1 VTTGVSAG
9 RAIPVRS
16 SGPVPFLDISGA
28 TEDVAAEVRLGWD
41 ELLGNGQY
49 VGGAAVSRFEQEW
62 AEYCGTDFAVG
73 VANGTDALHLAMR
86 ALGIGPGD
94 EVIVPANTFVA
105 TAEAVVLAGAVPRFA
120 DVDDGTLLL
129 TPETIKAAVTPATK
143 AVAVVHLYGQLPDLT
158 AISQTCE
165 SLGLILIEDAA
176 QAQGATWAGRRAG
189 SYGVVG
195 CFSFYPG
202 KNLGA
207 FGDAGAVVTSDAGL
221 NQLMLSIR
229 DHGRMQSADGHHS
242 HAVLGM
248 NSRLDGVQAVVL
260 SAKLRRLEEWNEKR
274 RELMA
279 TYRELIDPKRAKF
292 VEQLAD
298 GAGVHHLAVVQ
309 VDQRDRV
316 RELLAERGIGTGI
329 HYPVPCHLME
339 PYAQY
344 ADGSLPVVEAA
355 AGRQLSLPM
364 FPHLSQENARRVAEE
379 LNAVLAELAEQETS
393 LGGSVRMEV
402 AG

>member
-1 VTTGVSAG
+1 VTADVSTDRQQPA
-9 RAIPVRS
+9 RS
-16 SGPVPFLDISGA
+16 SEPVPFLDISGA
-28 TEDVAAEVRLGWD
+28 TADVVDEVRLGWD
-41 ELLGNGQY
+41 ELMTNGQY
-49 VGGAAVSRFEQEW
+49 VGGAAVARFEKEW
-62 AEYCGTDFAVG
+62 AAYCGTDHAVG

-105 TAEAVVLAGAVPRFA
+105 TAEAVILAGAAPRFA
-120 DVDDGTLLL
+120 DVDDGSLLI
-129 TPETIKAAVTPATK
+129 TSEAIKAAVTPATK
-143 AVAVVHLYGQLPDLT
+143 AVAVVHLYGQLPDMT
-158 AISQTCE
+158 AISQTCAE
-165 SLGLILIEDAA
+165 LGLLLIEDAA

-189 SYGVVG
+189 SFGDVG

-207 FGDAGAVVTSDAGL
+207 FGDAGAVVTSDPKL
-221 NQLMLSIR
+221 TELMLSIR

-242 HAVLGM
+242 HGVLGM

-260 SAKLRRLEEWNEKR
+260 SAKLRHLDGWNAKR

-279 TYRELIDPKRAKF
+279 IYRELIDPQRAKL

-298 GAGVHHLAVVQ
+298 GEGVHHLAVVQ

-329 HYPVPCHLME
+329 HYPVPCHVMG

-344 ADGSLPVVEAA
+344 ADGPLPVVEAA
-355 AGRQLSLPM
+355 AARQLSLPM
-364 FPHLSQENARRVAEE
+364 YPHLSQDDARRVAEGLNEVLTE
-379 LNAVLAELAEQETS
+379 LD
-393 LGGSVRMEV
+393 R
-402 AG
+402 

>member
-1 VTTGVSAG
+1 VSTGTSTG
-9 RAIPVRS
+9 RQEPVRS
-16 SGPVPFLDISGA
+16 SEPVRFLDISGA
-28 TEDVAAEVRLGWD
+28 TEDVAEEVRAGWD
-41 ELLGNGQY
+41 ELLRTGQY
-49 VGGAAVSRFEQEW
+49 VGGAAVARFEKEW

-73 VANGTDALHLAMR
+73 VANGTDALHLAIR

-143 AVAVVHLYGQLPDLT
+143 AVAVVHLYGQLPDMT
-158 AISQTCE
+158 AISQMCE
-165 SLGLILIEDAA
+165 ELGLILIEDAA
-176 QAQGATWAGRRAG
+176 QAQGATWDGRKAG
-189 SYGVVG
+189 SFGKVG

-207 FGDAGAVVTSDAGL
+207 FGDAGAVVTSDPEL
-221 NQLMLSIR
+221 TELMLSIR
-229 DHGRMQSADGHHS
+229 DHGRMQNAGGHYS
-242 HAVLGM
+242 HGVLGM

-260 SAKLRRLEEWNEKR
+260 SAKLRHLDGWNQQR
-274 RELMA
+274 RALMA
-279 TYRELIDPKRAKF
+279 TYRVLIDPERARL
-292 VEQLAD
+292 VEQLED
-298 GAGVHHLAVVQ
+298 GESVHHLAVVQ

-329 HYPVPCHLME
+329 HYPVPCHVMG

-344 ADGSLPVVEAA
+344 ADGPLPVAEAA
-355 AGRQLSLPM
+355 AERQLSLPM
-364 FPHLSQENARRVAEE
+364 FPHLSQDDARRVAEG
-379 LNAVLAELAEQETS
+379 LNAVLAELA
-393 LGGSVRMEV
+393 R
-402 AG
+402 

>member
-1 VTTGVSAG
+1 MSTSVTAG
-9 RAIPVRS
+9 RDIPARPS
-16 SGPVPFLDISGA
+16 EPVPFLDISGA

-41 ELLGNGQY
+41 ELLSNGQY
-49 VGGAAVSRFEQEW
+49 VGGAAVTSFEQEW
-62 AEYCGTDFAVG
+62 AQYCGTEFAVG

-120 DVDDGTLLL
+120 DVDDSTLLL

-143 AVAVVHLYGQLPDLT
+143 AVAVVYLYGQLPDMT
-158 AISQTCE
+158 AISQMCE

-176 QAQGATWAGRRAG
+176 QAQGATWDGRRAG
-189 SYGVVG
+189 SFGAVG

-207 FGDAGAVVTSDAGL
+207 FGDAGAVVTSDAAL
-221 NQLMLSIR
+221 NKLMLSIR

-242 HAVLGM
+242 HGVLGM

-260 SAKLRRLEEWNEKR
+260 SAKLRHLDEWNKKR

-279 TYRELIDPKRAKF
+279 TYRELIDPERAKL
-292 VEQLAD
+292 VEELAD
-298 GAGVHHLAVVQ
+298 GVGVHHLAVVQ

-316 RELLAERGIGTGI
+316 RELLKERGIGTGI
-329 HYPVPCHLME
+329 HYPVPCHLMA

-344 ADGSLPVVEAA
+344 ADGPLPVTEAA
-355 AGRQLSLPM
+355 ADRQLSLPM
-364 FPHLSQENARRVAEE
+364 FPHLSQDNASRVAET
-379 LNAVLAELAEQETS
+379 LNAVRAELD
-393 LGGSVRMEV
+393 R
-402 AG
+402 